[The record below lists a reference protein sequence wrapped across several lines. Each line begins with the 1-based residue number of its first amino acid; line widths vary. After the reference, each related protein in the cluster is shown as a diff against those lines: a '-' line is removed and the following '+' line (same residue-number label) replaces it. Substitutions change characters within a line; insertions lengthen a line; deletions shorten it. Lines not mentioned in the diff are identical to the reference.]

1 MVELIDLSAY
11 NDETD
16 QSVFDVLIN
25 GKEVDGWKLVH
36 NLGEKLE
43 NFCLDSN
50 DADRVTR
57 MILEKDGKLYR
68 ASYSWSSWGDP
79 SSTVEGPVE
88 LWPVIR
94 GEYLTDKEAEQLA
107 TDDQLLPQEEY
118 GWIKHGT

>member
-1 MVELIDLSAY
+1 
-11 NDETD
+11 
-16 QSVFDVLIN
+16 VFDVIMN

-43 NFCLDSN
+43 NFCLEAG

-57 MILEKDGKLYR
+57 MILEKDGQLYR

-79 SSTVEGPVE
+79 KSTVEGPVE

-94 GEYLTDKEAEQLA
+94 GEYLTEAEADQLA

-118 GWIKHGT
+118 GWIRHGS